1 MTALRLRFGLPFIV
15 VLACA
20 SVLTLTPLCLA
31 QQPDSSDLPP
41 LGGIQDNSG
50 CPPLTILWPIAGA
63 TAVSCQHG
71 DSVEVTLPLQPDYN
85 GNAQEKRVR
94 GAFEYREYQV
104 DKMGQDMAFDNM
116 IRELPQAG
124 FRVIFSSKPST
135 ITGRKEDTWALINMS
150 GEFYNVSVVQ
160 GPPETW
166 TAVKTAA
173 EISSEMQAHNRV
185 DIYGI
190 EFSAPDQTIQE
201 KQSPILFEILTY
213 LKQSPDVSVVVESHK
228 WSTDAPPE
236 TDSEITRERA
246 NAVTDWLVTH
256 GIARTRVQPRPFGRD
271 KPFNGNESP
280 SEVERN
286 ERIALAK
293 VPG

>member
-1 MTALRLRFGLPFIV
+1 MTAHRFRFGSPFTM
-15 VLACA
+15 VLACVCVITFSPA
-20 SVLTLTPLCLA
+20 CLA
-31 QQPDSSDLPP
+31 QEPQPNSLPP
-41 LGGIQDNSG
+41 LGGNQDTSG
-50 CPPLTILWPIAGA
+50 CPPLTILWPISGA
-63 TAVSCQHG
+63 TVVSCQHA
-71 DSVEVTLPLQPDYN
+71 DSVEVTMPLQPDSN
-85 GNAQEKRVR
+85 GYAQEKRVR
-94 GAFEYREYQV
+94 GTFEYREYTL
-104 DKMGQDMAFDNM
+104 DEIGQNGAFDNM
-116 IRELPQAG
+116 MRELPQAG

-135 ITGRKEDTWALINMS
+135 ITARKEDTWALIKMS

-213 LKQSPDVSVVVESHK
+213 LKQNPDVSVVVESHK

-271 KPFNGNESP
+271 KPFNGNQSP

-293 VPG
+293 VRG